1 MRPYGLMSLERAS
14 RRLRHLQ
21 AIIGRPGTRVSS
33 AEVHVR
39 WTSSES
45 GSKKVSIGD
54 ISVQVKEPNSAE
66 LVPHKYFKKQLPQT
80 ILRHLRWIMQKD
92 LLGQDVF
99 LIGPPGP
106 LRRQIAMMYLEL
118 TKRESEYISLS
129 RDTTESD
136 LKQRREILGG
146 TAYYI
151 DQCAVRA
158 ALQGRVL
165 VLEGVEKA
173 ERNVL
178 PVLNN
183 LLENREMQLE
193 DGRFLVAA
201 DRYDKL
207 LQEHSKEELDS
218 LKLVRVSERF
228 RVIALGLP
236 VPRYQG
242 NPLDPPLR
250 SRFQA
255 RDVHPLPFK
264 ELYSALQEQTKSLPA
279 DRVSQI
285 LSFATTL
292 LHSESSSL
300 GLPDFPMDNLTHLL
314 KILDAVPGVSSH
326 NIVQRLYPYA
336 LMLGKEGKTA
346 VTDTLSKFE
355 LTDSGAT
362 DGAVKSVVKE
372 GQEAAVQIAVGRKKY
387 NLKLAAG
394 QVDSVPSGRD
404 GTFVPTDYHDQFLSE
419 MMQSHLAKDFCIVGP
434 RGSGK
439 SVVVK
444 QFADMLG
451 YHLEP
456 IMLYQDMTSR
466 DLLQQRTTL
475 PNGDTVWRPSPLV
488 TAALEGSLAVLDGVH
503 RINPGSFSVL
513 HRLINERELQLFDGT
528 RLLGRERFDAV
539 KEETGLTEQQLAD
552 KNILPIHG
560 SFRIV
565 GLAEPPVIGSSKQQ
579 WMSPE
584 MLTMF
589 LYHQLRPLSRREE
602 FSVIAK
608 LIPNIPDLSRLFD
621 FVHKLRDSKDGTLT
635 SLAASFS
642 TRQLLRIAR
651 RLTSYPGEDLN
662 AILHK
667 ACLARFLPRLARS
680 ALDQTLSD
688 SGVVESQQDTAL
700 DNYDKAVTCEVKDG
714 TLRLGNTSVS
724 VYNPDNRTKV
734 PDILFY
740 ENPQHLAVMEDMVK
754 DFTLG
759 EHLLLVGNQG
769 VGKNKIVDRFL
780 QLLSR
785 PRDYIQLHRDTTVQ
799 TLTLQLTV
807 RGGIILYEDFPLVK
821 VFLDTTVQTLT
832 LQSTVRG
839 GVILYEDSPLVK
851 AVKSGSVLVVD
862 EADKAPTHVTCI
874 LKTLVESGEMH
885 LSDGRRIVSATSGI
899 PGSDTVIVAHP
910 DFRMIVLA
918 NRPGFPFLGNDFF
931 AAMGDMFS
939 CHAIDNPDI
948 ESELAMLRQYGP
960 RVPDNTLRKLVLAFG
975 DLRSMADQGLINYP
989 YSTREVVN
997 MVRHLDQFPNEG
1009 LTTVVKNVFDFD
1021 QYNKELKDT
1030 LIETMQKHGIPLGA
1044 SEAAVKLATEVD
1056 LPQFEVRGQ
1065 WSVASQGLRQK
1076 TALMQ
1081 LPVHTRRLQVKGP
1094 IPMYLSHKKLDRT
1107 ETRSSVF
1114 TEQEAFWT
1122 LPLEESN
1129 IVCDIA
1135 VSKAADRSPGQNKHD
1150 IIHVATANPVGL
1162 FSVNPHSS
1170 ACHFLDLYDVFPSTT
1185 GAYRPRVKIT
1195 ALGAPMDDSV
1205 VVHEEVTNV
1214 VLTVNVE
1221 NGEISRL
1228 LSDGLPETPPEKRR
1242 FTTVMPQVK
1251 NPFRM
1256 STNNKVDPKGTVL
1269 FYKLNE
1275 GSVEVFNIL
1284 EGMSHSVS
1292 LPINLQACHAIDTN
1306 RWLLSEVD
1314 TNSKYLLDRTAEDE
1328 FVLKPITE
1336 SGDFGPMKITQMTT
1350 SPMTDAVLS
1359 KTLDQK
1365 ISSPNRIAVTPDA
1378 YASVVVGFP
1387 ELGTSEVHS
1396 APRPPLPVSNEVKK
1410 ADPFFGLVSKPASP
1424 NPGRTIAYLPDSG
1437 QVVRALPSWQVPKE
1451 IVPEASSKAD
1461 MSGFLE
1467 VSDLAAHKLR
1477 YIPVPGSRHVS
1488 PYMSWLLSAS
1498 EVSVFVAPLSGDGLV
1513 SRHVSPYMSWLLSAS
1528 EVSVFVAPLSGDG
1541 LVSVDV
1547 GGCLRL
1553 WETSVVNLERSLQE
1567 WRNMIGYDDTRPL
1580 QVNEERE
1587 SGRDHDNIDLKHGQV
1602 DPQNTPHVGGG
1613 NWAGGTGG
1621 SNTAGLGGFGGPYRL
1636 DAGNQVF
1643 QVPDWEKEAVP
1654 QHITEAARAMAQKAY
1669 KERLREIEMSE
1680 FDGETYEKFA
1690 SSVRRQVQSLRVIL
1704 DALQAKGKER
1714 QWLKNQPYGD
1724 LDDAKL
1730 IEGLTGEKAIYK
1742 RRGEKEPELG
1752 TPQELPKRVRLLVDV
1767 SGSMYRFNGHD
1778 SRLTRE
1784 MEAALMMMEAFENYE
1799 QKIKYDIVGHS
1810 GETYAEDI
1818 LRADKPPKN
1827 NKERLNVLKMMH
1839 AHSQFCMSGDNTL
1852 EAVKN
1857 AIKEVGQEEADEHFV
1872 IVLSDANFDRYGI
1885 RPARFGEIL
1894 TSDEDVNAYAIFIG
1908 SLGDQAV
1915 RLNKQLPMGHSY
1927 VCMDT
1932 KNLPMILQQIFTSTM
1947 LT

>member
-1 MRPYGLMSLERAS
+1 MRLHGLMSLERAT

-21 AIIGRPGTRVSS
+21 TIIGRPGTRVSS
-33 AEVHVR
+33 ADVQVR
-39 WTSSES
+39 WSSSES

-54 ISVQVKEPNSAE
+54 IATPVKDPKAPE
-66 LVPHKYFKKQLPQT
+66 LVPHKYFKKDLPQT
-80 ILRHLRWIMQKD
+80 VLRHLRWIMQKD
-92 LLGQDVF
+92 VLGQDVF

-106 LRRQIAMMYLEL
+106 LRRQIALMYLEL
-118 TKRESEYISLS
+118 TKREVEYVSLS

-158 ALQGRVL
+158 ALEGRVL

-183 LLENREMQLE
+183 LLENREMQLD

-207 LQEHSKEELDS
+207 LRDHSQEELDS
-218 LKLVRVSERF
+218 LKLVRVDERF

-264 ELYSALQEQTKSLPA
+264 ELYSMLQEQSKNLPA
-279 DRVSQI
+279 DRVSQL

-292 LHSESSSL
+292 LQSESSEL
-300 GLPDFPMDNLTHLL
+300 GLPDFPMDNLVHVV
-314 KILDAVPGVSSH
+314 KILDALPGVSSH
-326 NIVQRLYPYA
+326 AVLQRLYPYS

-355 LTDSGAT
+355 LVDQGLA
-362 DGAVKSVVKE
+362 DGGVESVIKQ
-372 GQEAAVQIAVGRKKY
+372 GQEAAVKVSVGRKNY
-387 NLKLAAG
+387 DLKLAAG
-394 QVDSVPSGRD
+394 QLDSVPSGRD
-404 GTFVPTDYHDQFLSE
+404 GTFVPTNYHDTFLSE
-419 MMQSHLAKDFCIVGP
+419 LMQSHLAKDFCVVGP

-439 SVVVK
+439 SVVVR

-451 YHLEP
+451 YHVEP

-466 DLLQQRTTL
+466 DLLQQRTTM

-503 RINPGSFSVL
+503 RINQGSFSVL

-528 RLLGRERFDAV
+528 RLLNAEQYESV
-539 KEETGLTEQQLAD
+539 KEETGSTNEQLAE
-552 KNILPIHG
+552 KGILPIHP

-565 GLAEPPVIGSSKQQ
+565 ALSEPPVPGSSKQQ

-589 LYHQLRPLSRREE
+589 LYHHLRPLSRKEE
-602 FSVIAK
+602 FNVISS
-608 LIPNIPDLSRLFD
+608 LVPNVSDLGPLFD
-621 FVHKLRDSKDGTLT
+621 FVHTLRDSTDGTLT
-635 SLAASFS
+635 SLASSLS

-651 RLTSYPGEDLN
+651 RVTQYPGEDLY
-662 AILHK
+662 AIIHK

-688 SGVVESQQDTAL
+688 SGIKEANKETSLESFE
-700 DNYDKAVTCEVKDG
+700 KAITCEVKDG
-714 TLRLGNTSVS
+714 VLRLGSTSVP
-724 VYNPDNRTKV
+724 VFNPDNKTKV

-740 ENPQHLAVMEDMVK
+740 ENPQHLSVMEDMVK
-754 DFTLG
+754 DFSLG

-780 QLLSR
+780 QLLNR
-785 PRDYIQLHRDTTVQ
+785 PREYIQLHRDTTVQ
-799 TLTLQLTV
+799 TLTLQ
-807 RGGIILYEDFPLVK
+807 
-821 VFLDTTVQTLT
+821 
-832 LQSTVRG
+832 STVREG
-839 GVILYEDSPLVK
+839 IIIYEDSPLVK

-885 LSDGRRIVSATSGI
+885 LADGRRIVSATSGI
-899 PGSDTVIVAHP
+899 PASETVIVSHP
-910 DFRMIVLA
+910 DFRMMVLA

-931 AAMGDMFS
+931 GAMGDIFS

-948 ESELAMLRQYGP
+948 ESELSMLRQYGP
-960 RVPDNTLRKLVLAFG
+960 NVPENTLRKLVLAFG
-975 DLRSMADQGLINYP
+975 ELRDMADQGLITYP

-1021 QYNKELKDT
+1021 QYNKELKET
-1030 LIETMQKHGIPLGA
+1030 LMETMQKHGIPLGA
-1044 SEAAVKLATEVD
+1044 SEASIRLAKEVD
-1056 LPQFEVRGQ
+1056 LPKFEVIGQ
-1065 WSVASQGLRQK
+1065 WSVASQGMRQK

-1081 LPVHTRRLQVKGP
+1081 LPVQTSRLQVKGP
-1094 IPMYLSHKKLDRT
+1094 VPMFVENKKLDRT
-1107 ETRSSVF
+1107 ETRASVF
-1114 TEQEAFWT
+1114 TEQEAYWM

-1129 IVCDIA
+1129 IICDVA
-1135 VSKAADRSPGQNKHD
+1135 VSKTADRSPGQNKHD
-1150 IIHVATANPVGL
+1150 IIHVATANPICL
-1162 FSVNPHSS
+1162 YSINPATS
-1170 ACHFLDLYDVFPSTT
+1170 AANFIDLYDVFPSTA
-1185 GAYRPRVKIT
+1185 GAYRPRVKIL
-1195 ALGAPMDDSV
+1195 ALGSPMDDSV
-1205 VVHEEVTNV
+1205 VLHEEVTNV
-1214 VLTVNVE
+1214 VLMVNVE
-1221 NGEISRL
+1221 SGEIRRL
-1228 LSDGLPETPPEKRR
+1228 LSEGLPETPPEKRR
-1242 FTTVMPQVK
+1242 FTTVMPQAK

-1256 STNNKVDPKGTVL
+1256 CPNPSPDPKGTVL

-1275 GSVEVFNIL
+1275 SNVEVLNIL
-1284 EGMSHSVS
+1284 EGMSHSLS
-1292 LPINLQACHAIDTN
+1292 LPINLQACHAIDAH
-1306 RWLLSEVD
+1306 RWVLCEAE
-1314 TNSKYLLDRTAEDE
+1314 TNSKYLLDRQAEDKFE
-1328 FVLKPITE
+1328 LQPISET
-1336 SGDFGPMKITQMTT
+1336 GGYGPMKITQMTA
-1350 SPMTDAVLS
+1350 SPMSDALLS
-1359 KTLDQK
+1359 KTLGEK
-1365 ISSPNRIAVTPDA
+1365 ISSPNRVAVTPDS
-1378 YASVVVGFP
+1378 YASVMVGFP
-1387 ELGTSEVHS
+1387 ELGTSEIYS
-1396 APRPPLPVSNEVKK
+1396 APRQELQMSDTVKK
-1410 ADPFFGLVSKPASP
+1410 SDPLFGLVSKPASP
-1424 NPGRTIAYLPDSG
+1424 NPGRTVAYLPESG
-1437 QVVRALPSWQVPKE
+1437 QVIRALPTWMVPE
-1451 IVPEASSKAD
+1451 DVVPEAASKPD
-1461 MSGFLE
+1461 LSGYLE
-1467 VSDLAAHKLR
+1467 VSDLAGHKLR
-1477 YIPVPGSRHVS
+1477 YIPVPGSRQVS
-1488 PYMSWLLSAS
+1488 PYVSWLLSAS
-1498 EVSVFVAPLSGDGLV
+1498 EVSVYIAPLSDD
-1513 SRHVSPYMSWLLSAS
+1513 
-1528 EVSVFVAPLSGDG
+1528 E

-1553 WETSVVNLERSLQE
+1553 WETSVSHLEQSLQE
-1567 WRNMIGYDDTRPL
+1567 WRNMIGYEDSRPL

-1587 SGRDHDNIDLKHGQV
+1587 SGRDHDNIDPKHGEI
-1602 DPQNTPHVGGG
+1602 DPQNAPHVGGG

-1636 DAGNQVF
+1636 DAGHQVF
-1643 QVPDWEKEAVP
+1643 QVPDWEKAAVP
-1654 QHITEAARAMAQKAY
+1654 QEVTEAARAMGQKAY
-1669 KERLREIEMSE
+1669 RERLREIEMSE

-1714 QWLKNQPYGD
+1714 QWLKNQAYGD

-1742 RRGEKEPELG
+1742 RRGEREPELG
-1752 TPQELPKRVRLLVDV
+1752 SPQELPKRVRLVVDV

-1784 MEAALMMMEAFENYE
+1784 MEATLMMMEAFEGYE
-1799 QKIKYDIVGHS
+1799 QKIKYDIHAHS
-1810 GETYAEDI
+1810 GETYADPMVKT
-1818 LRADKPPKN
+1818 DKPPKN

-1839 AHSQFCMSGDNTL
+1839 AHSQFCISGDNTL

-1857 AIKEVGQEEADEHFV
+1857 AIKEIGEEEADEHFV
-1872 IVLSDANFDRYGI
+1872 ILLSDANFDRYGI
-1885 RPARFGEIL
+1885 RPARFAEIL

-1908 SLGDQAV
+1908 SLGDQAIK
-1915 RLNKQLPMGHSY
+1915 LSKQLPMGHSY

-1947 LT
+1947 LS

>member
-1 MRPYGLMSLERAS
+1 MRLYGLMSIERAS

-33 AEVHVR
+33 AEVQVR
-39 WTSSES
+39 WSSSES

-54 ISVQVKEPNSAE
+54 ISVQVKDPKSPE
-66 LVPHKYFKKQLPQT
+66 LVPHKYFQKELPQT

-106 LRRQIAMMYLEL
+106 LRRQIALMYLEL
-118 TKRESEYISLS
+118 TRRESEYVSLS

-146 TAYYI
+146 TAFYI

-158 ALQGRVL
+158 ALEGRVL

-207 LQEHSKEELDS
+207 LQDHTKEELDS
-218 LKLVRVSERF
+218 LKLVRVNERF

-264 ELYSALQEQTKSLPA
+264 ELYSLLQEQTKSLPA

-292 LHSESSSL
+292 LQSETSSL
-300 GLPDFPMDNLTHLL
+300 GLPDFPMDNLTHIM

-326 NIVQRLYPYA
+326 SIVQRLYPYS

-355 LTDSGAT
+355 LADSGHAA
-362 DGAVKSVVKE
+362 GAVKSVIKE
-372 GQEAAVQIAVGRKKY
+372 GQEAAVKIALGRKKY

-394 QVDSVPSGRD
+394 QLDSVPSGRD
-404 GTFVPTDYHDQFLSE
+404 GTFVPTDYHDSVLSE
-419 MMQSHLAKDFCIVGP
+419 MMQSHLVKDFCIVGP

-451 YHLEP
+451 YHAEP

-503 RINPGSFSVL
+503 RINQGSFSVL

-528 RLLGRERFDAV
+528 RLLGSDRFEAV
-539 KEETGLTEQQLAD
+539 KEETGLSDQQLAE
-552 KNILPIHG
+552 KNILPIHP

-565 GLAEPPVIGSSKQQ
+565 ALAEPPVVGSSKQQ
-579 WMSPE
+579 WLSPE

-589 LYHQLRPLSRREE
+589 LYHDLRPLSRREE

-608 LIPNIPDLSRLFD
+608 LVPNIPDLGRLFD

-642 TRQLLRIAR
+642 TRQLLRVAR
-651 RLTSYPGEDLN
+651 RLTNYPGEDLN
-662 AILHK
+662 AVVHK

-680 ALDQTLSD
+680 ALDQTLND
-688 SGVVESQQDTAL
+688 TGIPESQQDTGL

-714 TLRLGNTSVS
+714 MLRLGNTSVP

-740 ENPQHLAVMEDMVK
+740 ENPQHLSVMEDMVK

-780 QLLSR
+780 QLLNR
-785 PRDYIQLHRDTTVQ
+785 PREYIQLHRDTTVQ
-799 TLTLQLTV
+799 TLTLQ
-807 RGGIILYEDFPLVK
+807 
-821 VFLDTTVQTLT
+821 
-832 LQSTVRG
+832 STVREG
-839 GVILYEDSPLVK
+839 IIIYEDSPLVK
-851 AVKSGSVLVVD
+851 AVKAGSVLVVD

-899 PGSDTVIVAHP
+899 PPSSTVIVAHP

-931 AAMGDMFS
+931 GAMGDMFS

-960 RVPDNTLRKLVLAFG
+960 GVPENILRKLVLAFG
-975 DLRSMADQGLINYP
+975 ELRNMADQGLINYP

-1021 QYNKELKDT
+1021 QYNKELKET

-1044 SEAAVKLATEVD
+1044 SEASIKLAKEVD
-1056 LPQFEVRGQ
+1056 LPKFEVIGQ
-1065 WSVASQGLRQK
+1065 WSVASQGQRQR

-1081 LPVHTRRLQVKGP
+1081 LPVQTRALQVKGP
-1094 IPMYLSHKKLDRT
+1094 VSMYVSHKKLDRT

-1129 IVCDIA
+1129 IICDVA
-1135 VSKAADRSPGQNKHD
+1135 VSKASERSPGQNKHD
-1150 IIHVATANPVGL
+1150 IIHVATANPICL
-1162 FSVNPHSS
+1162 YSVNPHSS
-1170 ACHFLDLYDVFPSTT
+1170 ACNFIDLYDVFPSIAGT
-1185 GAYRPRVKIT
+1185 YRPRVKIS

-1205 VVHEEVTNV
+1205 VLHEEVTNV
-1214 VLTVNVE
+1214 VLVVNVE
-1221 NGEISRL
+1221 NGEITRL
-1228 LSDGLPETPPEKRR
+1228 LSEGMPETPPEKRR
-1242 FTTVMPQVK
+1242 FTSVMPQVK

-1256 STNNKVDPKGTVL
+1256 CTNAKIDPKGTVV

-1275 GSVEVFNIL
+1275 NNMEVFNVL
-1284 EGMSHSVS
+1284 EGLCHSVS
-1292 LPINLQACHAIDTN
+1292 LPINLQACHPVDSN
-1306 RWLLSEVD
+1306 QWLLSEVD

-1328 FVLKPITE
+1328 FVLKPVSE
-1336 SGDFGPMKITQMTT
+1336 SGGYGPMKITQMTT
-1350 SPMTDAVLS
+1350 TPMTESVLS
-1359 KTLDQK
+1359 RVLDQK
-1365 ISSPNRIAVTPDA
+1365 ISAPNRLAVTPDT

-1387 ELGTSEVHS
+1387 DLGTSEVHA
-1396 APRPPLPVSNEVKK
+1396 APRNPLPVSNEIKK

-1424 NPGRTIAYLPDSG
+1424 NPGRTIAYLPESG
-1437 QVVRALPSWQVPKE
+1437 QVVRSLPAWKVPKE
-1451 IVPEASSKAD
+1451 IEPEASSRTD

-1467 VSDLAAHKLR
+1467 VSDLAGHKLR

-1488 PYMSWLLSAS
+1488 PYTSWLLSAS
-1498 EVSVFVAPLSGDGLV
+1498 EVSVFIAPLSN
-1513 SRHVSPYMSWLLSAS
+1513 
-1528 EVSVFVAPLSGDG
+1528 DG

-1553 WETSVVNLERSLQE
+1553 WETSVAHLERSLQE
-1567 WRNMIGYDDTRPL
+1567 WRNMIGYEDTRPL

-1587 SGRDHDNIDLKHGQV
+1587 SGRDHENIDLKHGEI
-1602 DPQNTPHVGGG
+1602 DAQNMPHVGGG

-1636 DAGNQVF
+1636 DAGHQVF

-1704 DALQAKGKER
+1704 DSLQAKGKER

-1724 LDDAKL
+1724 LDDARL

-1784 MEAALMMMEAFENYE
+1784 MEATLMMMEAFENYE

-1810 GETYAEDI
+1810 GETW
-1818 LRADKPPKN
+1818 ADQIVSTDKSPKN

-1839 AHSQFCMSGDNTL
+1839 AHSQFCISGDNTL
-1852 EAVKN
+1852 EAVKHS
-1857 AIKEVGQEEADEHFV
+1857 IQEVGQEEADEHFV

-1947 LT
+1947 LS